1 MRSSDED
8 PGQKVAVFR
17 YGVIADVLRVP
28 ERTPERAAL
37 LRAKAELEYEIPG
50 RGRRRIAVNTMR
62 HWIRQYR
69 QGGLDALRPKARSD
83 RGRSRSIPE
92 EAADV
97 LKEIKEGN
105 PQLSTRLV
113 IREARRK
120 GRVPAAQALPQAT
133 VHRLLARAGL
143 TRPRTKA
150 PPDLRRFAYEFAG
163 ELWQSDVMHG
173 PKVGCDP
180 NDRRKRR
187 KACLTATLD
196 DATRVV
202 PYAAFHF
209 RENTGSL
216 LEVLRNG
223 MVRRGVP
230 LRLYCDNGGN
240 YRGRLLQTFC
250 ATLDVCLIH
259 ATPYHPQGKGKIERF
274 FRTVRQQFLADLAP
288 RHLASLEA
296 LNRALRRWIEGEYH
310 HAPHGG
316 LGEGHTPLDRWAQ
329 RGERLRPVPPDL
341 DLVRLCM
348 PTHQRQV
355 SNDRIVRL
363 NGRLYEVDARL
374 VGRGVVLF
382 EDPDAPPER
391 PLEVEC
397 DGEPAGQAVPLDPL
411 ANARRQSARRP
422 RKARPEPEEKDPGP
436 DPPDPGLPLRKLQ
449 RPGKPSPEDPE
460 DS

>member
-1 MRSSDED
+1 M
-8 PGQKVAVFR
+8 FR

-28 ERTPERAAL
+28 ERSPERAAL
-37 LRAKAELEYEIPG
+37 LRAKAEREYEIPG

-69 QGGLDALRPKARSD
+69 QGELDALRPKARSD
-83 RGRSRSIPE
+83 RGRSRSIPTE
-92 EAADV
+92 VADV
-97 LKEIKEGN
+97 LQEIKESN

-113 IREARRK
+113 IREARRQ

-133 VHRLLARAGL
+133 VYRLLARAGL
-143 TRPRTKA
+143 TQPRTTA
-150 PPDLRRFAYEFAG
+150 PPDLQRFSYELAG
-163 ELWQSDVMHG
+163 ELWQSDVLHG

-187 KACLTATLD
+187 KTYLTATLD

-202 PYAAFHF
+202 PYAAFGF
-209 RENTGSL
+209 REDTDSL

-223 MVRRGVP
+223 MIRRGVP

-240 YRGRLLQTFC
+240 FRSRRLQTFC

-274 FRTVRQQFLADLAP
+274 FRTVRQQFLASLGP
-288 RHLASLEA
+288 RHLTSLEV

-310 HAPHGG
+310 HAPHRG
-316 LGEGHTPLDRWAQ
+316 LGAGHTPLDRWAL
-329 RGERLRPVPPDL
+329 RGERLRPLPPDL

-348 PTHQRQV
+348 PTHQRKV

-363 NGRLYEVDARL
+363 KGRLYEVNAGL
-374 VGRGVVLF
+374 AGRVVTLF

-391 PLEVEC
+391 PLTVEWN
-397 DGEPAGQAVPLDPL
+397 GQPAGQAVLLDAL
-411 ANARRQSARRP
+411 TNSRRQSVRRP
-422 RKARPEPEEKDPGP
+422 QGAPPAPETAPGP
-436 DPPDPGLPLRKLQ
+436 DPPDPGLSLRKLR
-449 RPGKPSPEDPE
+449 RPDPPSPQEQE